1 MHIKQQRKCVACR
14 EIKQQNEMLRVAKV
28 NDCFII
34 DEKQKLGGRGAY
46 VCKNNQ
52 CISLTIK
59 KKMLNRAFKQNIE
72 SSVYEAL
79 GDYEQNN

>member
-14 EIKQQNEMLRVAKV
+14 ESKQQNEMLRIAKV
-28 NDCFII
+28 KDCFML
-34 DEKQKLGGRGAY
+34 DENHKLGGRGAY
-46 VCKNNQ
+46 VCRNNQ

-79 GDYEQNN
+79 GYYEQNN